1 MTCPLLWAAPFPVPP
16 FLYCA
21 SLQAR
26 RWVTLVDLLYEAS
39 TLHPGSVWL
48 SVSAEVEPQ
57 ELFRP
62 LLAAAGAPVVGWGRG
77 ESGGGTEVEGDLG
90 VALAS

>member
-1 MTCPLLWAAPFPVPP
+1 MSFCGP
-16 FLYCA
+16 
-21 SLQAR
+21 LQAR

-39 TLHPGSVWL
+39 TLHPGSVRL

-62 LLAAAGAPVVGWGRG
+62 LLGAAGA
-77 ESGGGTEVEGDLG
+77 
-90 VALAS
+90 